1 MLPESPSF
9 DNSLPPAES
18 SSGENSAVAA
28 GLEIDSQIASA
39 EGAQVSPLS
48 YAGTPGADRP
58 IQLEPADRAERAD
71 WDHKCSR
78 SASLLESFYHA
89 VNGVKVAL
97 KGQRNL
103 RIHFLITPCV
113 LVLAYLLQVEAWGY
127 ALLLMSI
134 GLVIT
139 AELINTAIEHMVD
152 IQAGY
157 RYHLSAR
164 YAKDTAA
171 AAVMLA
177 AFTAVLVGL
186 AVFLPRLFVL
196 VSSLR

>member
-18 SSGENSAVAA
+18 ARGENPVVSTGVEPA
-28 GLEIDSQIASA
+28 GAMA
-39 EGAQVSPLS
+39 ED
-48 YAGTPGADRP
+48 DRP
-58 IQLEPADRAERAD
+58 IRLEPAGTAERTD

-89 VNGVKVAL
+89 VHGVKVAL

-127 ALLLMSI
+127 ALLLLSI

-171 AAVMLA
+171 AAVMLSA
-177 AFTAVLVGL
+177 LTAVLVGV
-186 AVFLPRLFVL
+186 AVFMPRIIAL
-196 VSSLR
+196 VSAAK

>member
-1 MLPESPSF
+1 M
-9 DNSLPPAES
+9 
-18 SSGENSAVAA
+18 
-28 GLEIDSQIASA
+28 
-39 EGAQVSPLS
+39 
-48 YAGTPGADRP
+48 
-58 IQLEPADRAERAD
+58 
-71 WDHKCSR
+71 
-78 SASLLESFYHA
+78 
-89 VNGVKVAL
+89 AL

-127 ALLLMSI
+127 ALLLLSI

-171 AAVMLA
+171 AAVMLSA
-177 AFTAVLVGL
+177 LTAVLVGL
-186 AVFLPRLFVL
+186 AVFLPRLLVL
-196 VSSLR
+196 LSALR

>member
-9 DNSLPPAES
+9 DNTLPPAES
-18 SSGENSAVAA
+18 SSGESSAIAA
-28 GLEIDSQIASA
+28 GLETDSQSVRV
-39 EGAQVSPLS
+39 EDGPVLPLS
-48 YAGTPGADRP
+48 GSPGEDRP
-58 IQLEPADRAERAD
+58 IQLEPAGKTEKAD

-127 ALLLMSI
+127 ALLILSI

-164 YAKDTAA
+164 YAKDTAR
-171 AAVMLA
+171 
-177 AFTAVLVGL
+177 
-186 AVFLPRLFVL
+186 PP
-196 VSSLR
+196 